1 MSGPKSYSPPPS
13 YSISA
18 FNGKLNEIFQLQ
30 TKIKSLIDELVC
42 FSCVDDTKGIQFD
55 CSKFTENN
63 KSYIAN
69 LIASFCID
77 HPGTFGQKV
86 YDEFDCQIKGKLSQ
100 LKSFLEKINKEKKE
114 FQNKKDDYEAF
125 LAYES
130 FYNHATNSFQSFKT
144 QVIKYLENYL
154 KEDFPDFFKEVEN
167 SIDKVDK
174 HVEKDEFDF
183 GFRNVN
189 SSKKDEIKND
199 IEQCEAAINKIRGD
213 ISNKVL
219 DMIGNEMTSVSTQL
233 KSLKEKEQLPN
244 DDIQA
249 LIDKINSYLLEVT
262 DQNRYKKY
270 KEKLEALMKSSSFQK
285 DSYFYIELL
294 EDIKEAEKIF
304 TWKTE
309 IQKSLAEI
317 NEIQIHNSLQIE
329 KNNLIKFGI
338 SLIEK
343 EKVKLY
349 QIEDFQ
355 AQLKIFREKN
365 ERILLEES
373 ITQKEH
379 QFLKNQLVK
388 SLEALN
394 YEVIDDMEVIDFER
408 ESDFIFKI
416 PGQSNYLNLRFQDDG
431 SFLYN
436 FLILNKREELSID
449 QKQQKLIEMEI
460 TCKEFKKLLKDLEN
474 MGLKIDLKSEKPI
487 SEKILIQIPQ
497 KYQTKIKVSKIKKET
512 IEKQKQKH
520 LS

>member
-100 LKSFLEKINKEKKE
+100 LKSFLEKINKEQKE

-154 KEDFPDFFKEVEN
+154 KADFPDFFDEAKSLIETVN
-167 SIDKVDK
+167 TQC
-174 HVEKDEFDF
+174 EKTEFNF
-183 GFRNVN
+183 GFRNMQ

-199 IEQCEAAINKIRGD
+199 IDKYEAAINKIRGD
-213 ISNKVL
+213 ISDKVL
-219 DMIGNEMTSVSTQL
+219 NKIGNEVKPVSKQL
-233 KSLKEKEQLPN
+233 NSLEEKERQPN
-244 DDIQA
+244 NDIQT
-249 LIDKINSYLLEVT
+249 LINKINFCILEVT
-262 DQNRYKKY
+262 DQNRYIKY
-270 KEKLEALMKSSSFQK
+270 QEKLANLQNSSSFKK
-285 DSYFYIELL
+285 DAYFYIELL
-294 EDIKEAEKIF
+294 EDIREAEKIY

-317 NEIQIHNSLQIE
+317 NGIQIHKSLQIE
-329 KNNLIKFGI
+329 KNKLIKFGI

-343 EKVKLY
+343 ERVKLY

-355 AQLKIFREKN
+355 TQLIIFREEN

-373 ITQKEH
+373 IIQKER

-394 YEVIDDMEVIDFER
+394 YEVMDDMEVVDFER

-416 PGQSNYLNLRFQDDG
+416 PGQPNYLNLRFNDDG

-436 FLILNKREELSID
+436 FLIPNKREELSID